1 MEQRGAYSQGGK
13 GDSIG
18 RRRGSWKKRGC
29 GRKREGSRK
38 RVLWQGEGRKPEKSA
53 AAGRGKK
60 TGKECCG
67 REREGSRKRVLWQG
81 EERKPEG
88 QEEEEYVEEDKED
101 KRFDK

>member
-1 MEQRGAYSQGGK
+1 MIDGTE
-13 GDSIG
+13 
-18 RRRGSWKKRGC
+18 GSFQP
-29 GRKREGSRK
+29 GRKREFHREKERELEKSSYGQEK
-38 RVLWQGEGRKPEKSA
+38 GRKPEKSA
-53 AAGRGKK
+53 VAGRGKK

-67 REREGSRKRVLWQG
+67 RKREENRKRVLWQG

>member
-1 MEQRGAYSQGGK
+1 MEQRGAFSQGGK

-18 RRRGSWKKRGC
+18 RRRGNWKRAAMD
-29 GRKREGSRK
+29 RKRE
-38 RVLWQGEGRKPEKSA
+38 EN
-53 AAGRGKK
+53 
-60 TGKECCG
+60 
-67 REREGSRKRVLWQG
+67 RKRVLWQG